1 MAMGIAISVGL
12 REQSILASIFM
23 LHVATMFFGLLT
35 EYVST
40 PKYDDDLNEYRNPIG
55 PDQWNEYKAFL
66 NPTSIPEGL
75 DVTGRNTFKPN
86 YDTDRNALKIIHPTE
101 WSGDRPADH
110 VRADVGKGLTGGNDY
125 FVFAQRRRNFVRRM
139 LPHALGYFPMAAAW
153 VIIIVHLE
161 WARADLERITDR
173 TIPDWVSGVV
183 YGTAIVFWSFSI
195 VQIIYQCAFRP
206 IKPNATSCTFDA
218 ACTVRRPS
226 SKFLLG
232 QRACVLHAELDI
244 KALSW
249 SFLAH
254 QRDLSGR

>member
-1 MAMGIAISVGL
+1 MICAFVVRWIEYTGSASVMAMGIAISVGL

-40 PKYDDDLNEYRNPIG
+40 PKYHDDLNKYKNPIG
-55 PDQWNEYKAFL
+55 PDQWNEYKST
-66 NPTSIPEGL
+66 P
-75 DVTGRNTFKPN
+75 RNTFN

-161 WARADLERITDR
+161 WSRADLARITDR

-183 YGTAIVFWSFSI
+183 YGTAIVFWSFSV
-195 VQIIYQCAFRP
+195 VQIVYQCGFRP
-206 IKPNATSCTFDA
+206 IEPNAMFHDFLPFLFLVCFS
-218 ACTVRRPS
+218 VS
-226 SKFLLG
+226 SL
-232 QRACVLHAELDI
+232 
-244 KALSW
+244 
-249 SFLAH
+249 
-254 QRDLSGR
+254 